1 VAAST
6 GTNTYG
12 TSITSGAGTGKKS
25 DVRGYFHEIKE
36 GNTRVAV
43 IYKHCRSRY
52 TTRSAAGT
60 GHLRRHMKSCMSK
73 RNATSMVQSRL
84 ALNPDSLKNWVYDP
98 MVARIELCHL
108 IARLDLPL
116 GVGETQAWEDYIKR
130 AHNHLFEKVSR
141 QTTTRD
147 MAKLFGEQRDMLMKS
162 LLPAASSVSLTSD
175 IWSGNAKEDYISV
188 VAHYVSADWVIQKKL
203 LVSS

>member
-1 VAAST
+1 
-6 GTNTYG
+6 
-12 TSITSGAGTGKKS
+12 
-25 DVRGYFHEIKE
+25 
-36 GNTRVAV
+36 
-43 IYKHCRSRY
+43 
-52 TTRSAAGT
+52 
-60 GHLRRHMKSCMSK
+60 
-73 RNATSMVQSRL
+73 
-84 ALNPDSLKNWVYDP
+84 

-130 AHNHLFEKVSR
+130 AHNPLFEKVSR

-162 LLPAASSVSLTSD
+162 LLPTASSISLTSN

-188 VAHYVSADWVIQKKL
+188 VAYYVSVDWEIQKKK
-203 LVSS
+203 